1 MPNNTS
7 GRNIPPGIFSKN
19 TEIDTPAVIAQDSE
33 LQQLQHLSPGGQQLQ
48 TISDPEERERQ
59 YQKIDELYEFR
70 NSIQYEEQE
79 KKRQNKQ
86 NVSGLEARPSDIYPP
101 KPLHYNPNFADTAE
115 EDGEN
120 PNKDDILDNTDS
132 QPAMVNIKQTLQ
144 RKREQ
149 RDAILDNTPSQA

>member
-7 GRNIPPGIFSKN
+7 GRNIPHGIFSKN

-33 LQQLQHLSPGGQQLQ
+33 LQQLQNFSPGGQQLQ
-48 TISDPEERERQ
+48 TITDPEERERQ

-86 NVSGLEARPSDIYPP
+86 EVSGLEARQSDIYPP
-101 KPLHYNPNFADTAE
+101 KPLHYNPNFAETVE
-115 EDGEN
+115 EKAPN

-132 QPAMVNIKQTLQ
+132 QPAIVNIKQTLQ
-144 RKREQ
+144 QKQ
-149 RDAILDNTPSQA
+149 